1 MVKIIGLAK
10 EDIERQGSAATLPKD
25 KILPEMVESI
35 YPAAAFDTNRHN
47 RRINDEYY
55 FDASSP
61 AKMPVN
67 NTTDAV
73 REVSRYFFGTDAERV
88 NDLLNGVSNI
98 KQHIN
103 DKLVA
108 VNYQLGLY
116 REGLDKVYVP
126 TPEQNLQER
135 NKAWADIERSRAV
148 DNDLG
153 LSPG

>member
-1 MVKIIGLAK
+1 
-10 EDIERQGSAATLPKD
+10 
-25 KILPEMVESI
+25 
-35 YPAAAFDTNRHN
+35 
-47 RRINDEYY
+47 
-55 FDASSP
+55 
-61 AKMPVN
+61 MPVN

-88 NDLLNGVSNI
+88 NDLLNGISNI

-103 DKLVA
+103 DKLAA

-135 NKAWADIERSRAV
+135 NKAWADIERSRDV